1 MRTAAILIVGDEILS
16 GEIRDENGPWMLQR
30 LAASGVRV
38 ERLAACPD
46 REDEIVA
53 ELRRLRALADA
64 VVISGGIGPT
74 HDDVTRQAMA
84 RALGLPLVPLPEA
97 EEKIR
102 GFFGAATTASDLEMA
117 LLPEGARLVRG
128 PRTGGFG
135 FHVAG
140 LYGFPGV
147 PFLLRDLTEAILP
160 EFRGAP
166 LTRVE
171 MHTDL
176 REGEIAVGLT
186 EAQRA
191 APEVAIGSY
200 PVFTEGRWIVRVV
213 VRGEEAGRVSAC
225 EQDVR
230 CRLEA
235 LARAVRL
242 R

>member
-1 MRTAAILIVGDEILS
+1 
-16 GEIRDENGPWMLQR
+16 
-30 LAASGVRV
+30 
-38 ERLAACPD
+38 
-46 REDEIVA
+46 
-53 ELRRLRALADA
+53 
-64 VVISGGIGPT
+64 VVVSGGIGPT
-74 HDDVTRQAMA
+74 HDDQTRPAMA
-84 RALGLPLVPLPEA
+84 RALGVPLVPLPEA
-97 EEKIR
+97 VEKVR
-102 GFFGAATTASDLEMA
+102 GFYGAATTASDLEMA
-117 LLPEGARLVRG
+117 LLPEGSRLVRG

-135 FHVAG
+135 FQVAG

-160 EFRGAP
+160 QFHGAA
-166 LTRVE
+166 LTRAE

-213 VRGEEAGRVSAC
+213 VRGEEAGRVFAC
-225 EQDVR
+225 EQDLR

-235 LARAVRL
+235 LARAVRD

>member
-16 GEIRDENGPWMLQR
+16 GEIRDENGPYLIQR
-30 LAASGVRV
+30 LAEAGVRV
-38 ERLAACPD
+38 QRMAVCPD
-46 REDEIVA
+46 REEEIVA

-64 VVISGGIGPT
+64 VVVSGGIGPT
-74 HDDVTRQAMA
+74 HDDVTRPAMA
-84 RALGLPLVPLPEA
+84 RALGLPLLSLPEA

-102 GFFGAATTASDLEMA
+102 GFYGRDTTAAELEMA
-117 LLPEGARLVRG
+117 LLPQGARLVRG
-128 PRTGGFG
+128 QKTGGFG
-135 FHVAG
+135 FQVAG

-160 EFRGAP
+160 DFRGLP

-171 MHTDL
+171 MLTDL

-200 PVFTEGRWIVRVV
+200 PVFADGRWTVRVV
-213 VRGEEAGRVSAC
+213 VRGEEALRVSAC
-225 EQDVR
+225 EQDLR

-235 LARAVRL
+235 LSRAARDR
-242 R
+242 

>member
-16 GEIRDENGPWMLQR
+16 GEIRDENGPYLIAR
-30 LAASGVRV
+30 LAEAGVRV
-38 ERLAACPD
+38 ERLAVCPD

-64 VVISGGIGPT
+64 VVVSGGIGPT
-74 HDDVTRQAMA
+74 HDDVTRPAMA
-84 RALGLPLVPLPEA
+84 RALGLPLVPLAEA

-102 GFFGAATTASDLEMA
+102 GFYGAATTPAELEMA

-128 PRTGGFG
+128 PKTGGFG
-135 FHVAG
+135 FRVGG

-171 MHTDL
+171 MLTDL

-213 VRGEEAGRVSAC
+213 VRGQEALHVTAC
-225 EQDVR
+225 EQDLR

-235 LARAVRL
+235 LARAARP